1 MRTKDMK
8 LPKHMRRKK
17 LSRAQMP
24 SNMMTSSAK
33 EEYIFRLENERLE
46 VVREIEA
53 VMKKAA
59 KISGD
64 RFYKDRRAPVGR
76 ASNDYR
82 PMK

>member
-1 MRTKDMK
+1 MRSKDMK
-8 LPKHMRRKK
+8 LPKRMKRKK
-17 LSRAQMP
+17 LARTQMP
-24 SNMMTSSAK
+24 SELMTSSK
-33 EEYIFRLENERLE
+33 TEEYIFRLENERLQ

-64 RFYKDRRAPVGR
+64 RFYGDRRVPVGK